1 LVRPCLV
8 GKYPLAAA
16 HHTGH
21 GGVVVQPM
29 QRVFVAA
36 LVALTAA
43 AAAIHD
49 QGRTLILFRAQ
60 LEHYRKNRG
69 EFGEWVR

>member
-1 LVRPCLV
+1 
-8 GKYPLAAA
+8 
-16 HHTGH
+16 
-21 GGVVVQPM
+21 VVQPM